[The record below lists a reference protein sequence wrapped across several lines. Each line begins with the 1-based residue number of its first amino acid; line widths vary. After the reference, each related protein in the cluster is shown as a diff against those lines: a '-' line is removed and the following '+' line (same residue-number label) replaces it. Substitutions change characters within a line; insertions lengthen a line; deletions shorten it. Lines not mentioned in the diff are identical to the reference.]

1 MAFTFESKARTL
13 ANIHGKMR
21 AAKTLPV
28 FCFYAKEYF
37 SSTDSLIQKIKSYF
51 DCRFIAV
58 RSSAKNEDSCIKSN
72 AGAFDSVLNVNLR
85 DDGEIGRAIK
95 SVIDS
100 YDSGD
105 GENEVFVQPMLRD
118 VKLAGVAFSCDIS
131 TLAPYYVINYD
142 ESGKT
147 NTVTSGA
154 AESLKTYIQY
164 KYSDRQCVNPDI
176 NNVIRAV
183 LELELL
189 FENRFIDVEFAVT
202 QNADVY
208 ILQVRPVITAGKN
221 PPYLDLTEGLFKVY
235 KKIEKLGQPHPNL
248 LGKKAIFGV
257 MPDWNPAE
265 IIGVKP
271 KKLALSLYKELV
283 TDNIWAYQRDN
294 YGYRNLRSHPLL
306 VSFLGVPF
314 IDVRVDFNSFIPKKL
329 DNETAEKLVEYY
341 LQKLYTT
348 PSYHDKVE
356 FKIVHSCFYLDLP
369 EKLAELKKSGF
380 SPDEIDSIQT
390 SLLDLTNN
398 IIRQDGGGVYKT
410 DLKKIN
416 MLMTRFNDVVNSGT
430 AVIDKI
436 YWIIEDCKRYGTLP
450 FAGIARAAFI
460 AVQFL
465 KSFVSLGIIT
475 PLEYDAYMNSLNT
488 IAKQMNK
495 DLAELPKEDFLRIW
509 GHIRPG
515 TYDITSPRYDEA
527 FDRYFNRRPE
537 KPVYEPPFMFS
548 KEQLA
553 RIDALLK
560 QNGLSACAESLLA
573 FIKDAV
579 ENREYSKFVFTKP
592 LSYALTL
599 ISGFLRRF
607 GITREDAA
615 FLDIAVIKDMYSSL
629 DYREVGAILHENIL
643 FNKRLYE
650 HTKIIRLPSLIL
662 NPEDIYGF
670 YVEEEEPNFITLAGV
685 KADVTLERDIAEKPL
700 AGKIVFIKSADP
712 GYDFLFTKDIGGLVT
727 QFGGANSH
735 MAIRCAELGLPA
747 VIGAGEKLFSQWSL
761 ANMLEIN
768 CAEKQVRIIS

>member
-1 MAFTFESKARTL
+1 M
-13 ANIHGKMR
+13 
-21 AAKTLPV
+21 AKTLPV
-28 FCFYAKEYF
+28 FSFCVKEYIND
-37 SSTDSLIQKIKSYF
+37 SASLIQKLKNYF
-51 DCRFIAV
+51 DCPLIAV
-58 RSSAKNEDSCIKSN
+58 RSSAKNEDSYSKSN
-72 AGAFDSVLNVNLR
+72 AGAFASVLNVSLNN
-85 DDGEIGRAIK
+85 DGEIERAVK

-100 YDSGD
+100 YDSND
-105 GENEVFVQPMLRD
+105 GENEVFAQPMLQN

-147 NTVTSGA
+147 DIVTSGA
-154 AESLKTYIQY
+154 ANTVKTYIQY
-164 KYSDRQCVNPDI
+164 KHSGRKCVNSDI
-176 NNVIRAV
+176 DSVINAV
-183 LELELL
+183 AELELL

-202 QNADVY
+202 KNGDVY
-208 ILQVRPVITAGKN
+208 ILQARPVTTAGRN
-221 PPYLDLTEGLFKVY
+221 LPYLDLTEGLYKVY
-235 KKIEKLGQPHPNL
+235 KKIEKLQQPHPNL

-329 DNETAEKLVEYY
+329 NDETAEKLVEYY
-341 LQKLYTT
+341 LQKLYST

-369 EKLAELKKSGF
+369 EKLKSLKDAGF
-380 SPDEIDSIQT
+380 SENETASIQD
-390 SLLDLTNN
+390 SLLYLTNN
-398 IIRQDGGGVYKT
+398 IIKDGGGGVYRR
-410 DLKKIN
+410 DLEKIN
-416 MLMTRFNDVVNSGT
+416 MLTERFEGVVNSGT

-436 YWIIEDCKRYGTLP
+436 YWIIEDGKRYGTLP

-465 KSFVSLGIIT
+465 KSFVSLEIIT
-475 PLEYDAYMNSLNT
+475 PGEYDAYMNSLNT
-488 IAKQMNK
+488 IAKRLNN
-495 DLAELPKEDFLRIW
+495 DLAELPKEIFLKIW

-527 FDRYFNRRPE
+527 FDRYFNKRP
-537 KPVYEPPFMFS
+537 KKTKAEPPFTFS
-548 KEQLA
+548 KKQLA
-553 RIDALLK
+553 LIDEHLK
-560 QNGLSACAESLLA
+560 RNGLETSAESLLF

-592 LSYALTL
+592 LSYALML
-599 ISGFLRRF
+599 MGNFLGRF
-607 GITREDAA
+607 GISREDAA

-685 KADVTLERDIAEKPL
+685 KTEVVLERDIAEKPL

-747 VIGAGEKLFSQWSL
+747 VIGAGEKLFSEWSR

-768 CAEKQVRIIS
+768 CAERQVRIIS